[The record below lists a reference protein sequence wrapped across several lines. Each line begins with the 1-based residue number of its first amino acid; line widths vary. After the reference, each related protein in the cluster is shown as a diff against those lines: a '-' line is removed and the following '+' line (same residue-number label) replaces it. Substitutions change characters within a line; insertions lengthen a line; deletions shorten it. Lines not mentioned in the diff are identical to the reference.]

1 MSSRHRRATETFMVE
16 GEDTS
21 FRARGVGVS
30 TSLFLWPLC
39 LPFIGTRGL
48 EISEG
53 YLPGQGH
60 GQVKMKSVS
69 ESAEPMAGLP
79 ESFPRNTRGKLWAAA
94 G

>member
-1 MSSRHRRATETFMVE
+1 MAE

-21 FRARGVGVS
+21 FRVSGAGVS

-39 LPFIGTRGL
+39 LPFIGNRGL

-60 GQVKMKSVS
+60 GQVKMKGAP

-79 ESFPRNTRGKLWAAA
+79 ESFPRNAKGKLWAAA

>member
-1 MSSRHRRATETFMVE
+1 MAE
-16 GEDTS
+16 GADTS
-21 FRARGVGVS
+21 FRVRGAGVLA
-30 TSLFLWPLC
+30 SLFLWPLC
-39 LPFIGTRGL
+39 LPFIGNRGL

-60 GQVKMKSVS
+60 GQVKMKRAS

-79 ESFPRNTRGKLWAAA
+79 ESFPRNARGKLRATA